1 MSHAPAATPPSPD
14 RAAPPGRRPGL
25 HSPGRHWR
33 APRRRMLAYAAGV
46 AAAAGLAVE
55 GCSDGT
61 LTGTPAAT
69 AAGAESAATTG
80 AADPAG
86 ALHTSRGSAAKP
98 AGDPGLTWVGAL
110 HNRGLDAVL
119 DAAHGAGAEHRATAK
134 TRCTLVGRLTTEFLV
149 AERARDERLRTAAA
163 VPLGDGELARLARDA
178 ACGAATASRRPLA
191 DVAGGQ
197 TGDRR
202 RDLGGGSN
210 LSAAAAALLNRTDEA
225 IWWMGSAAGLSE
237 ELTPVALAAELLP
250 DETERA
256 VVRST
261 VATARASAFYHE
273 QRCQQD
279 PSACN
284 YFDPGPPPNDTR
296 AGLAAE
302 PRERRTGVISNVVKA
317 DAWGCLFGG
326 LRGGLAGGP
335 SGAAVGCFWGGIG
348 ASGGVIFHH
357 IT

>member
-149 AERARDERLRTAAA
+149 AERARDERLRTPAAA
-163 VPLGDGELARLARDA
+163 PIGDGELARLARDA
-178 ACGAATASRRPLA
+178 ACGAATASRRALA
-191 DVAGGQ
+191 DVAADQ

-202 RDLGGGSN
+202 RDLSGGSN
-210 LSAAAAALLNRTDEA
+210 LSPEAAVLLNQTDEA
-225 IWWMGSAAGLSE
+225 IRGMANAAGLSQD
-237 ELTPVALAAELLP
+237 LTPVALAAELLP
-250 DETERA
+250 DEIERA
-256 VVRST
+256 VVQST
-261 VATARASAFYHE
+261 IATARASALYHE
-273 QRCQQD
+273 QRCQQ
-279 PSACN
+279 PGACAP
-284 YFDPGPPPNDTR
+284 YEPPPPDETR
-296 AGLAAE
+296 AGAAAE
-302 PRERRTGVISNVVKA
+302 PGERRAGVISSVVKA

-326 LRGGLAGGP
+326 LRGGITAGP
-335 SGAAVGCFWGGIG
+335 AGAFIGCFWGGIG

>member
-1 MSHAPAATPPSPD
+1 M
-14 RAAPPGRRPGL
+14 
-25 HSPGRHWR
+25 
-33 APRRRMLAYAAGV
+33 
-46 AAAAGLAVE
+46 
-55 GCSDGT
+55 
-61 LTGTPAAT
+61 
-69 AAGAESAATTG
+69 
-80 AADPAG
+80 
-86 ALHTSRGSAAKP
+86 
-98 AGDPGLTWVGAL
+98 GAL

-119 DAAHGAGAEHRATAK
+119 AAARGAGAEHRATAK

-149 AERARDERLRTAAA
+149 AERARDERLRTPAA

-178 ACGAATASRRPLA
+178 ACGAAAASRRSLA
-191 DVAGGQ
+191 DVAAEP

-202 RDLGGGSN
+202 ADLGGGGN
-210 LSAAAAALLNRTDEA
+210 MSAEAAALITRTDQA
-225 IWWMGSAAGLSE
+225 ILWMGTAAGLSV

-261 VATARASAFYHE
+261 VETARASAFYHE
-273 QRCQQD
+273 QRCQLL
-279 PSACN
+279 PFECN

-296 AGLAAE
+296 AGRAAE

-326 LRGGLAGGP
+326 LRGGIAGGP
-335 SGAAVGCFWGGIG
+335 SGAALGCFWGGIG
-348 ASGGVIFHH
+348 ASGGIIFHH